1 MICKV
6 LWKRGRIKCWYRE
19 NREKIIHSKKIY
31 YTENKKVKNKK
42 EDCDRNVF
50 TPLSRCVKEQ
60 KSSRKKPLQ

>member
-1 MICKV
+1 M
-6 LWKRGRIKCWYRE
+6 YQE

-50 TPLSRCVKEQ
+50 TPLSTCVKEQ